1 MFVSSKCGPRLSAAA
16 AEKLKN
22 RYVLMRSGAREHER
36 ETDKRPSIPIT
47 VRYYNRPPHIPCIRD
62 GHGPPTQL
70 LLKWDFIFCC
80 FQAAGGCGA
89 NCRIVGQDE
98 AAGCGWR
105 GGGRRGPQT
114 LPGVHTGCC
123 TVWQPLRCV
132 VSPQFLMREYVAYL
146 LFSVMSSCHCSSC
159 LEYKQRVFLFIGS
172 EFRNC

>member
-1 MFVSSKCGPRLSAAA
+1 MFVYSKCGPRLSAVA

-47 VRYYNRPPHIPCIRD
+47 VRYYNKPPHIPCIRD
-62 GHGPPTQL
+62 GHVTPPNL
-70 LLKWDFIFCC
+70 LLKRNSIFCC

-89 NCRIVGQDE
+89 NRRIVGQDE

-132 VSPQFLMREYVAYL
+132 VYSFQLV
-146 LFSVMSSCHCSSC
+146 SS
-159 LEYKQRVFLFIGS
+159 RF
-172 EFRNC
+172 